1 MAARTSGVSYG
12 FQRVHAA
19 LQTGHALTV
28 QQQRQEPVRCFM
40 QQSTLD
46 GACGVHVFAAICAIF
61 GLAKVSALHNMSQR
75 KYGVPAE
82 IWKAFGPT
90 YFTGV
95 HAKDWVELVNN
106 LALPLKLTA
115 KYGANDHVDQH
126 ALDWLMHG
134 ELVALAFASVLH
146 QRTKHWA
153 LAVGVEGNA
162 VGKVQTPDTII
173 LIDPSAGE
181 PSFSPAN
188 ARLRLPTIGPSSR
201 QFPPSLLKPSGDGK
215 RKPVHWLY
223 EAAEW
228 SAEEVRLLAAIRFQ
242 LKVAA

>member
-95 HAKDWVELVNN
+95 HAKDWVKLVNS

-153 LAVGVEGNA
+153 LAVGVEGL
-162 VGKVQTPDTII
+162 VEGQQHQVKRI
-173 LIDPSAGE
+173 LLLDSCAG
-181 PSFSPAN
+181 PPVFRTFN
-188 ARLRLPTIGPSSR
+188 ARLSLPVTGFGSR
-201 QFPPSLLKPSGDGK
+201 RAKLLQQDK
-215 RKPVHWLY
+215 KPVHKVLFWLY
-223 EAAEW
+223 ESESW
-228 SAEEVRLLAAIRFQ
+228 CPELVHLLAAVRVRKIT
-242 LKVAA
+242 

>member
-1 MAARTSGVSYG
+1 MVARASGVAYG

-46 GACGVHVFAAICAIF
+46 GACGTHVIAMLAVIL
-61 GLAKVSALHNMSQR
+61 GLAKASAMHDMSRR

-82 IWKAFGPT
+82 VWKAFGPT

-95 HAKDWVELVNN
+95 HAKDWVELVNS

-115 KYGANDHVDQH
+115 KYGANEHVDQH
-126 ALDWLMHG
+126 ALDWLMRG
-134 ELVALAFASVLH
+134 ELVALAFASVQH

-153 LAVGVEGNA
+153 LAVGVEGL
-162 VGKVQTPDTII
+162 VEGQRHQVQRI
-173 LIDPSAGE
+173 LLLDPSAGE
-181 PSFSPAN
+181 PVFRAFN
-188 ARLRLPTIGPSSR
+188 ARLSLPMTGFGSR
-201 QFPPSLLKPSGDGK
+201 RAKLLQQDKKPMHK
-215 RKPVHWLY
+215 VLFWLY
-223 EAAEW
+223 ESE
-228 SAEEVRLLAAIRFQ
+228 SGCPELVQLLAAVR
-242 LKVAA
+242 VRRAP

>member
-1 MAARTSGVSYG
+1 MVARASGVAYG

-46 GACGVHVFAAICAIF
+46 GACGTHVIAMLAVIL
-61 GLAKVSALHNMSQR
+61 GLAKASAMHDMSRR

-82 IWKAFGPT
+82 VWKAFGPT

-95 HAKDWVELVNN
+95 HAKDWVELVNS

-115 KYGANDHVDQH
+115 KYGANEHVDQH
-126 ALDWLMHG
+126 ALDWLMRG
-134 ELVALAFASVLH
+134 ELVALAFASVQH

-153 LAVGVEGNA
+153 LAVGVEGL
-162 VGKVQTPDTII
+162 VEGQRHQVQRI
-173 LIDPSAGE
+173 LLLDPSAGE
-181 PSFSPAN
+181 PVFRAFS
-188 ARLRLPTIGPSSR
+188 ARLSLPMTGFGSR
-201 QFPPSLLKPSGDGK
+201 RAKLLQQDKKPMHK
-215 RKPVHWLY
+215 VLFWLY
-223 EAAEW
+223 ESESW
-228 SAEEVRLLAAIRFQ
+228 CPELVQLLAAVR
-242 LKVAA
+242 VRRAP